1 MGVRASFGDVITL
14 ADTAGTLWSGESKA
28 VFFEPFGP
36 NTEVSAPLA
45 GIVRYA
51 DDFGVYGK
59 SVILDHGVGIS
70 SMYFGLIDISVEPGV
85 LIEQGKP
92 LGRMGNSGLSW
103 ATLLGAM
110 VFVRGVPVDPRE
122 WFDLQLY
129 RSVIESPLNQ
139 AKDKLG
145 IVRPASSSL
154 VGAP

>member
-1 MGVRASFGDVITL
+1 M
-14 ADTAGTLWSGESKA
+14 
-28 VFFEPFGP
+28 
-36 NTEVSAPLA
+36 SAPLA